1 MPAGQPPA
9 AEFDNGDD
17 TIRVTT
23 DANGYAQV
31 NLTALDATRQGELPG
46 GFLVDASAT
55 DDPAHL
61 IGGAVFRLHDDQVP
75 TEIEVTTS
83 APNHLARVGEPVSFS
98 AKVSQKPGTTP
109 AFGTPEGH
117 VRFEIDG
124 VATPGPIELVDGVAT
139 LPAIDGLRPGAH
151 HVLATYLAD
160 DPSRVFAPVFG
171 SVGVLVQTVKV
182 PTEVHLTLPP
192 PPVLAGA
199 VVGATV
205 TVPTPKPDAPK
216 PTGAIQFSQNG
227 SPLGDPVDI
236 GADGTA
242 SSPPLRAGTGTVE
255 AHYLGDEVYEQS
267 TGRAELTVY
276 TATSTTKV
284 SANHNPVTYFEQLD
298 LTATVTRD
306 PAGEIDTGTVQF
318 AADGKPLGA
327 PVPVDNGI
335 AIARDVDVSHLG
347 FGTHLVTADY
357 SGDVESGVAPSRGTM
372 TLWVLKA
379 GQSPGD
385 HPADVGVHLDVPRT
399 ADPGSR
405 VTATVTVTNVGGR
418 QATGVEARLSTQGW
432 ARLLDPGGG
441 ETQPTHLRFRL
452 PTLEAG
458 ETRTYTV
465 VFEAP
470 RRLSLITSFLHAS
483 TTSTDMNPANNLH
496 LASTFVRTAM
506 S

>member
-9 AEFDNGDD
+9 AVFDNGRD
-17 TIRVTT
+17 TIRATT
-23 DANGYAQV
+23 DADGYAQV
-31 NLTALDATRQGELPG
+31 DLTALAATRQGELPG
-46 GFLVDASAT
+46 GFLVTASAT

-75 TEIEVTTS
+75 TEIEVTTT
-83 APNHLARVGEPVSFS
+83 APNHIAQVGEPVGFS

-109 AFGTPEGH
+109 AFGTPAGH

-139 LPAIDGLRPGAH
+139 LPPIDGLRPGTH

-160 DPSRVFAPVFG
+160 DPTRVFAPVFG

-205 TVPTPKPDAPK
+205 TVPMPKPDAPK

-227 SPLGDPVDI
+227 SALGDPVTL
-236 GADGTA
+236 GPEGTA
-242 SSPPLRAGTGTVE
+242 SSPPLRAGAGTIE
-255 AHYLGDEVYEQS
+255 AHYSGDEVYEQS

-284 SANHNPVTYFEQLD
+284 SASHNPVTYFEQLD
-298 LTATVTRD
+298 LTATVARD

-318 AADGKPLGA
+318 SADGKPLGT
-327 PVPVDNGI
+327 PVPVDDGL
-335 AIARDVDVSHLG
+335 AIARDIDVSHLG
-347 FGTHLVTADY
+347 FGTHLITADY
-357 SGDVESGVAPSRGTM
+357 SGDADSGVAPSRGTM
-372 TLWVLKA
+372 TLWVLKV
-379 GQSPGD
+379 GGSPGD
-385 HPADVGVHLDVPRT
+385 HPGDVGVHLDIPRT
-399 ADPGSR
+399 ADPGQH

-418 QATGVEARLSTQGW
+418 QAADVEARLSTQGW
-432 ARLLDPGGG
+432 HRLVDPGGG
-441 ETQPTHLRFRL
+441 EVRPTHVRFRL

-458 ETRTYTV
+458 ETRTFAV
-465 VFEAP
+465 VLEAP
-470 RRLSLITSFLHAS
+470 QHLALITSFLHAS
-483 TTSTDMNPANNLH
+483 SASTDMNPANNLH
-496 LASTFVRTAM
+496 LASTFVRARM